1 MYNQKSAKQRE
12 KSYVNICIDT
22 VRGTVYAPPTALYT
36 MTNITR
42 KVLIFKIKIS
52 KIFQYSGTNWYSI
65 GAKNMKIPSLI
76 MIFHEFF
83 HYIGLPPQ
91 SVDLKR
97 VLWKSI
103 ISQEKLMFWGADSR
117 MTIKPD

>member
-1 MYNQKSAKQRE
+1 
-12 KSYVNICIDT
+12 
-22 VRGTVYAPPTALYT
+22 
-36 MTNITR
+36 
-42 KVLIFKIKIS
+42 
-52 KIFQYSGTNWYSI
+52 
-65 GAKNMKIPSLI
+65 

-83 HYIGLPPQ
+83 HYIGLPPPQKVNLKQVLWKTIIFQEFFHYIDLPPQ